1 MFARSAP
8 GTDLNYCP
16 REEGLTP
23 LIRARCAPAQQTLT
37 AFHLT
42 ERRIS
47 SRRRGVRQQS
57 RVFAHR
63 DPRLKLGNT
72 LEFHIHARA

>member
-1 MFARSAP
+1 MARIVPNHSAFEKRN
-8 GTDLNYCP
+8 DS
-16 REEGLTP
+16 RV
-23 LIRARCAPAQQTLT
+23 TLS
-37 AFHLT
+37 
-42 ERRIS
+42 S
-47 SRRRGVRQQS
+47 SRNAVSFSSERAMKRFHRRGVRQQV